1 MKKIIAA
8 VAGIV
13 MAVSLVGCKITPEQ
27 AKVVAQQAGVFSA
40 VGWIAMDNPS
50 TDAVVVVSGIVDV
63 IKEKSKS
70 IEAGKTYT
78 EVVYPEIV
86 KVIDTK
92 VAPQY
97 RPLAKAGT
105 LSFLG
110 SVDMLFALHPEW
122 KADQDVALGIV
133 NAFMDGV
140 KAGLGLRA
148 DSAAIIQARKTATAR
163 AMVMAEGRRSQFE
176 EFKKRG
182 TLKPASKK

>member
-1 MKKIIAA
+1 MKKVITA
-8 VAGIV
+8 VAGLVI
-13 MAVSLVGCKITPEQ
+13 AVGLVGCSITPEQ

-78 EVVYPEIV
+78 EVVYPEVV

-122 KADQDVALGIV
+122 KADQNVALGIV

-148 DSAAIIQARKTATAR
+148 NNAAIIQARKTATAR
-163 AMVMAEGRRSQFE
+163 AMVLAEGRRAQYE
-176 EFKKRG
+176 EFKKQS
-182 TLKPASKK
+182 LKTSAPKK